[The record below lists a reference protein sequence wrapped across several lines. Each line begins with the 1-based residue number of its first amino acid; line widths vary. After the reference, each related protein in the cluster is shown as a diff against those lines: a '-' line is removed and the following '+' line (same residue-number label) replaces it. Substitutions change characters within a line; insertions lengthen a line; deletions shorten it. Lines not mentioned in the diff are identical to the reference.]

1 MASAIRA
8 NPLVGWRPEY
18 SRRQENLFDIPQSSN
33 SSSSMSGSTG
43 ARLKFFD
50 LNMSGTSL
58 KKMSVRKRPGK
69 NKRNTKPNADSL
81 GLPNQPPSGTF

>member
-1 MASAIRA
+1 
-8 NPLVGWRPEY
+8 
-18 SRRQENLFDIPQSSN
+18 
-33 SSSSMSGSTG
+33 MSGSTG

-69 NKRNTKPNADSL
+69 NKRNTKPNAGQYCKSL
-81 GLPNQPPSGTF
+81 GLPKRVFEFKGFRQNQKL